1 MLEKW
6 QEETTTRLDS
16 DSDGEDVAEVGEDTQ
31 TIAQNSKTVIKRYL
45 EQQGRQPRGRQPRG
59 RQPPRRQP
67 RRRKPRGKSWQQAE
81 SKPRR
86 RKPRGKSWQQEESKY
101 AKLDDKRMDFMIEV
115 QELRYS
121 QLSCKDTFQCGRS
134 VSQLVQ
140 DLLDGTVSLSADF
153 LRLTVFETLDEA
165 TNEPILRCIDNRR
178 LHALK
183 EYAEHVQQPVYVRIN
198 LFSLDTLKQV
208 ERFKKNSD
216 DTDGYDVKLRSSR
229 KRKQWKM

>member
-1 MLEKW
+1 MLDKW

-16 DSDGEDVAEVGEDTQ
+16 DSDGEDVEEDTQ

-45 EQQGRQPRGRQPRG
+45 EQQGRQPRGRQPPR

-86 RKPRGKSWQQEESKY
+86 RKPRGKSWQQAESKY
-101 AKLDDKRMDFMIEV
+101 AKLDDKRMNFMIEV

>member
-1 MLEKW
+1 MLDKW

-16 DSDGEDVAEVGEDTQ
+16 DSDGEDVEEDTQ

-45 EQQGRQPRGRQPRG
+45 EQQGRQPRGRQPPR

-86 RKPRGKSWQQEESKY
+86 RKPRGKSWQQAESKY
-101 AKLDDKRMDFMIEV
+101 AKLDDKRMNFMIEV

-183 EYAEHVQQPVYVRIN
+183 EYAEHVQQPVYVHIN

-216 DTDGYDVKLRSSR
+216 DTDGYDVQLRSSR